1 MLICVLVVLTCIF
14 ACKEWAKCELPTS
27 TPFAAGDGRRRIWGK
42 DHWKARVVRDPK
54 NKLSIW
60 HERRSHTI
68 RLRKS
73 DRLKSE
79 NLLDQT
85 GESEGRFADRTGS
98 QLQVVR
104 IGRVAPNAIRLAAP
118 RRRTLPGHPLLQR
131 RKIGGAASRDDLER
145 HLDEPGVDRRKRQ
158 LFGINDARHAGL
170 QLTWQRALR
179 IRNFACRYCASQH
192 DCRDSHRF
200 HGEFR

>member
-1 MLICVLVVLTCIF
+1 MAVVEFGEKI
-14 ACKEWAKCELPTS
+14 
-27 TPFAAGDGRRRIWGK
+27 IGK
-42 DHWKARVVRDPK
+42 RGWFVTQKINYPYGTNASRTRHAFG
-54 NKLSIW
+54 
-60 HERRSHTI
+60 
-68 RLRKS
+68 KS